1 MTKMKGNGK
10 ELDFTIEENWSL
22 PSKTKLLLEMN
33 CRIVLLI
40 LTASLLVDGGRQN
53 LCNRRCRKICA
64 GVSVIQLMQDPAYNS
79 CLRQRIA
86 CNRRCPPTQRLKH
99 FDKPKV
105 RAM

>member
-1 MTKMKGNGK
+1 MKGNGEK
-10 ELDFTIEENWSL
+10 LDFTIEEVCL
-22 PSKTKLLLEMN
+22 PCKTKHLLEMN

-53 LCNRRCRKICA
+53 LCNRRCRKIC
-64 GVSVIQLMQDPAYNS
+64 VDPAYYH
-79 CLRQRIA
+79 CLRQRMA
-86 CNRRCPPTQRLKH
+86 CNRTCPPTQKLKH